1 MSIPP
6 IIFATSLKDRRAG
19 GAAAERIRRR
29 KGMFING
36 VEVIAHAI
44 DVSRHYLECLKIRT
58 MEKYMI
64 NLDWLQLYCMKTKEL
79 DPVMQYISGRTY
91 EFKEDGCET
100 SMWRHMGHVYAE
112 SMEIATVQWEPR
124 SSVIDQ
130 RSVSVKMHNRILY
143 TDYWWRYS
151 TDVMEL
157 LGLEYKGI
165 TRIDVCYDCNRL
177 AGGRSVPAFLQD
189 FVAHDPLCAGHI
201 IRTGSRRMTIHASR
215 SSVGGSSI
223 SAVRWGSYGNDV
235 GAYCYNKT
243 LEMVEK
249 KRKPWI
255 EQRWMEAGLVN
266 LWRND
271 EWDNLS
277 EKEQQRYIDMG
288 YTETKLIECPVWRFE
303 LSIKA
308 HGKDLLNKN
317 TGECLQL
324 SLSWLND
331 SEAVE
336 NLFYYYARKYFDFR
350 INEGVERLRDYTPMK
365 LFEQSNPVEFTPR
378 RIVHGKDTGRTEKIV
393 MNTIKRYRETFC
405 DLSKDIADALDKCC
419 SFFAVQASK
428 KNYKAQL
435 LKQLESV
442 SYMTSH
448 RFFAARAQA
457 YVSFVDYAHRQLA
470 DPTADCDDC
479 LTWFSSLYNSITQE
493 IRREDAREH
502 GTVYMPIL

>member
-1 MSIPP
+1 
-6 IIFATSLKDRRAG
+6 
-19 GAAAERIRRR
+19 
-29 KGMFING
+29 
-36 VEVIAHAI
+36 
-44 DVSRHYLECLKIRT
+44 

-64 NLDWLQLYCMKTKEL
+64 SVDWLQLYCLKTKEL
-79 DPVMQYISGRTY
+79 NPMMQYISGRTY

-112 SMEIATVQWEPR
+112 SMEIATVQWQPR

-130 RSVSVKMHNRILY
+130 CAVSVKMHNRILY

-151 TDVMEL
+151 MDVMEL

-189 FVAHDPLCAGHI
+189 FVAHDPLCPGHI
-201 IRTGSRRMTIHASR
+201 IRTGSRRMTINASR

-271 EWDNLS
+271 EWENLS

-288 YTETKLIECPVWRFE
+288 YTDTKLIECPVWRFE

-308 HGKDLLNKN
+308 HGKDLLNKA

-336 NLFYYYARKYFDFR
+336 NLFYYYAGKYFDFR
-350 INEGVERLRDYTPMK
+350 INNGVERLRDYTPMK

-378 RIVHGKDTGRTEKIV
+378 RVVHGKDTGRTEKIV
-393 MNTIKRYRETFC
+393 MNTIRKYRATYC

-419 SFFAVQASK
+419 SFFSVQASK
-428 KNYKAQL
+428 KNYKTQL
-435 LKQLESV
+435 IKQLESI
-442 SYMTSH
+442 SQMNGYQ
-448 RFFAARAQA
+448 FAKAKALA
-457 YVSFVDYAHRQLA
+457 YVNFVDQSQRIMSGELVDTEECQSWFNSLLESIVWEIQL
-470 DPTADCDDC
+470 
-479 LTWFSSLYNSITQE
+479 
-493 IRREDAREH
+493 EDACARDRE
-502 GTVYMPIL
+502 GMPIP